1 MLLHRGRQENG
12 KKLACEVGN
21 ESTFGEIVDQVCRRP
36 VLDPADS
43 NIAKKLRVNVGGLE
57 NKENYQVIARVQ
69 HHQAQ

>member
-21 ESTFGEIVDQVCRRP
+21 ESTFGEIVDRVCRRP

-43 NIAKKLRVNVGGLE
+43 NIAKKL
-57 NKENYQVIARVQ
+57 
-69 HHQAQ
+69 